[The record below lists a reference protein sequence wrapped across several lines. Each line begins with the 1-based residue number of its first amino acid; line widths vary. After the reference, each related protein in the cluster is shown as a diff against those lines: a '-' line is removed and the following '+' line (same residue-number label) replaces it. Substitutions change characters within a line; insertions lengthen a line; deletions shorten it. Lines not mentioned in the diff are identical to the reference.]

1 MLELLD
7 VHAGYVN
14 KPILQGINF
23 SARPGEVTALVG
35 PNGAGKTTL
44 VRAMSGILPLQQGSI
59 HAFGKE
65 IHHLTASQRARL
77 IAVVPQATQL
87 PPAFTGWQ
95 TVVLGRT
102 PYLNWL
108 GNMTHRDEAITHDAM
123 MQTATLELAKRQVG
137 QLSGGEQQR
146 LLLARALAQSA
157 PILLLDEPTTHLD
170 IQFQFNL
177 LADVRRLAAEQN
189 LVVVMAMHDLNL
201 VSRFC
206 DKVALLNGGRLV
218 SFGTP
223 SQVLTADRLSD
234 VYQIKI
240 ELHPDGK
247 EGQFFIMP
255 TLD

>member
-7 VHAGYVN
+7 VQAGYLN
-14 KPILQGINF
+14 KSILQGINF
-23 SARPGEVTALVG
+23 TARPGEVTALVG

-44 VRAMSGILPLQQGSI
+44 IRALSGVLPLQQGSI

-65 IHHLTASQRARL
+65 IHHLSAAQRARL

-87 PPAFTGWQ
+87 PPTFTGWQ

-102 PYLNWL
+102 PYVNWL
-108 GNMTHRDEAITHDAM
+108 GSLSHRDETITRDAM
-123 MQTATLELAKRQVG
+123 RQTATLELASRQVG

-157 PILLLDEPTTHLD
+157 PILVLDEPTTHLD

-177 LADVRRLAAEQN
+177 LADVSRLAEKQN
-189 LVVVMAMHDLNL
+189 LVVVMAIHDLNL

-206 DKVALLNGGRLV
+206 DRVVLLNGGRLV
-218 SFGTP
+218 SYGTP
-223 SQVLTADRLSD
+223 AEVLTAERLSE

-255 TLD
+255 SLD

>member
-7 VHAGYVN
+7 VHAGYTN
-14 KPILQGINF
+14 KAILQGINF

-65 IHHLTASQRARL
+65 IHRLTAAQRARL
-77 IAVVPQATQL
+77 VAVVPQATQL

-108 GNMTHRDEAITHDAM
+108 GNLSNRDEAITLDAM
-123 MQTATLELAKRQVG
+123 KQTATLELANRQVG

-157 PILLLDEPTTHLD
+157 PILVLDEPTTHLD

-177 LADVRRLAAEQN
+177 LADVRRLAVEQN

-206 DKVALLNGGRLV
+206 DKVALLQGGRLV

-223 SQVLTADRLSD
+223 TQVLTAERLSE

>member
-7 VHAGYVN
+7 VYVGYLN
-14 KPILQGINF
+14 KSILQGINF
-23 SARPGEVTALVG
+23 TARPGEVTALVG

-44 VRAMSGILPLQQGSI
+44 IRAISGVLPLQQGSI
-59 HAFGKE
+59 YAFGKN
-65 IHHLTASQRARL
+65 IHQISAAQRARL
-77 IAVVPQATQL
+77 VAVVPQATQL
-87 PPAFTGWQ
+87 PQAFTGWQ

-102 PYLNWL
+102 PYVNWL
-108 GNMTHRDEAITHDAM
+108 GNLSHHDEAITRDAM
-123 MQTATLELAKRQVG
+123 RQTATLELASRQVG

-157 PILLLDEPTTHLD
+157 PILVLDEPTTHLD

-177 LADVRRLAAEQN
+177 LADVRRLAGEQN

-206 DKVALLNGGRLV
+206 DKVVLLNGGKLV
-218 SFGTP
+218 SYGAP
-223 SQVLTADRLSD
+223 AEVLTAERLSE
-234 VYQIKI
+234 VYKIKI